1 MAKKGGAKKDNKGK
15 KEAVKVKKEGKKLS
29 ALYNVSGDAIE
40 RKNRTCPKCGPGIFL
55 GKHKDRLVCGKC
67 FYVEFMSKEKP
78 AEEAKPEEAAESK
91 EEPKKE

>member
-1 MAKKGGAKKDNKGK
+1 MAQKGGAKKSDKNKK
-15 KEAVKVKKEGKKLS
+15 DVVKKEGKKLS
-29 ALYNVSGDAIE
+29 ALYNISGEGIE
-40 RKNRTCPKCGPGIFL
+40 RKNRTCPKCGPGVFL

-78 AEEAKPEEAAESK
+78 AEEVKEEPKAETPK